1 MGARSLPADTDPNVL
16 TPDIGSSGKQP
27 IRRASL
33 ARDVARRMRLRD
45 GAREAV
51 QHESVAGAV
60 ERAEDQAEH
69 QIVRDEITVSH
80 DRPYL
85 LAERRAEPL
94 LFPQQVTGGDVRHA
108 QVVGE
113 PGP

>member
-1 MGARSLPADTDPNVL
+1 VRGKP
-16 TPDIGSSGKQP
+16 SSTNP
-27 IRRASL
+27 SRAPSS
-33 ARDVARRMRLRD
+33 APKT
-45 GAREAV
+45 
-51 QHESVAGAV
+51 
-60 ERAEDQAEH
+60 QAEH
-69 QIVRDEITVSH
+69 QIVRDKITVSH

-113 PGP
+113 PGALSAFAGSRRGQKQHAHGRSLVQPT